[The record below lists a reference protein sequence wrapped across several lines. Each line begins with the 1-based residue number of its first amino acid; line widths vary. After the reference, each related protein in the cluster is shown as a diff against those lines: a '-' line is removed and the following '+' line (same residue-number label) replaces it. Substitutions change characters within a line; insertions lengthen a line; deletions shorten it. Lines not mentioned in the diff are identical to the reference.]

1 VVAVSTSA
9 GAITGLQLVA
19 LLDPRIGLG
28 PAVALAAVAALGGA
42 GLLLWLPETKGLP
55 LPD

>member
-1 VVAVSTSA
+1 VSTSA